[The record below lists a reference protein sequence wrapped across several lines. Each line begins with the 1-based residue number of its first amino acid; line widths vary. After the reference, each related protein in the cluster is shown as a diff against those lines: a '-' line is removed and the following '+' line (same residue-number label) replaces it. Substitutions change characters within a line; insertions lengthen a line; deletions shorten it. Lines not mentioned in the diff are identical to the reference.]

1 MKIPKELL
9 EAYPNTIWRQ
19 LINTRYMVNNEGVVI
34 VPLKT
39 RRPYKVSNLTH
50 HVDYNDP
57 IYNIWENGI
66 AYHYTKK
73 RILLRVYGTTE
84 LDLSAVNIRPYE
96 LFVDIE
102 GTDGVLMV
110 SNYKRIITLA
120 HNKVKLVFATFVS
133 GDVEYYDLYKNNEMQ
148 TLSIDDIVAEAFAD
162 NPKALYWGDASKS
175 DSESNSIKK
184 GHAIRCR
191 ETGEEFV
198 SISSAARRYG
208 VSDTTI
214 HDHIN
219 RDIPFKNKG
228 DFRYTFEYITYPSKI
243 DSFGDKLKMLRKQEH
258 KTQSE
263 VADAVGTNQRSLSG
277 YEKDERTPDIIILR
291 KIAKYFNV
299 STDYLL
305 GVNDVIENNAE
316 EHNACEYSEADEYN
330 KTVKEDKHMNIKR
343 GEIYYVNKM
352 PVVGAE
358 HEAGR
363 PAVVV
368 STDRHNAKSGT
379 IEVVYLTTRSKGMM
393 PEHIFCSATGTDS
406 TILCEQITTV
416 SVDRLS
422 DYITTLTEEEML
434 DVEAGLLHSLGM
446 ESYIPDEHEDDKPD
460 DEPSEAP
467 VIDADV
473 HRITM
478 ERDFYK
484 QMYESLLEKI
494 IK

>member
-1 MKIPKELL
+1 
-9 EAYPNTIWRQ
+9 
-19 LINTRYMVNNEGVVI
+19 
-34 VPLKT
+34 
-39 RRPYKVSNLTH
+39 
-50 HVDYNDP
+50 
-57 IYNIWENGI
+57 
-66 AYHYTKK
+66 
-73 RILLRVYGTTE
+73 
-84 LDLSAVNIRPYE
+84 
-96 LFVDIE
+96 
-102 GTDGVLMV
+102 
-110 SNYKRIITLA
+110 
-120 HNKVKLVFATFVS
+120 
-133 GDVEYYDLYKNNEMQ
+133 
-148 TLSIDDIVAEAFAD
+148 
-162 NPKALYWGDASKS
+162 
-175 DSESNSIKK
+175 
-184 GHAIRCR
+184 
-191 ETGEEFV
+191 
-198 SISSAARRYG
+198 
-208 VSDTTI
+208 
-214 HDHIN
+214 
-219 RDIPFKNKG
+219 
-228 DFRYTFEYITYPSKI
+228 
-243 DSFGDKLKMLRKQEH
+243 
-258 KTQSE
+258 
-263 VADAVGTNQRSLSG
+263 
-277 YEKDERTPDIIILR
+277 
-291 KIAKYFNV
+291 
-299 STDYLL
+299 
-305 GVNDVIENNAE
+305 
-316 EHNACEYSEADEYN
+316 
-330 KTVKEDKHMNIKR
+330 MNIKR

-416 SVDRLS
+416 SVDRVS

-467 VIDADV
+467 VFDADV

>member
-1 MKIPKELL
+1 MKIPKEVLD
-9 EAYPNTIWRQ
+9 AYPYTIWRQ
-19 LINTRYMVNNEGVVI
+19 LINTRYMVNNEGIVI

-39 RRPYKVSNLTH
+39 ERSYKVSNLTH

-66 AYHYTKK
+66 VYHYTKK

-120 HNKVKLVFATFVS
+120 RVKVELMSATFVS
-133 GDVEYYDLYKNNEMQ
+133 GGVEYYDIYKNNEMQ

-175 DSESNSIKK
+175 DSESNIVKS

-191 ETGEEFV
+191 ETGEEFP

-208 VSDTTI
+208 VSFTAI
-214 HDHIN
+214 YDHIN
-219 RDIPFKNKG
+219 RDKPFKNRG
-228 DFRYTFEYITYPSKI
+228 DFRFTFEYIPEPVTNN
-243 DSFGDKLKMLRKQEH
+243 FGDKLKMLRKKEN

-263 VADAVGTNQRSLSG
+263 VADAVGTTQQTLRR
-277 YEKDERTPDIIILR
+277 YEREERTPDIIILR

-305 GVNDVIENNAE
+305 GVNGAIEDNTE
-316 EHNACEYSEADEYN
+316 EHNAYEYSEDDEYN
-330 KTVKEDKHMNIKR
+330 KIVKEDKNMNIKR

-446 ESYIPDEHEDDKPD
+446 ESYIPDEQEEDKPLED
-460 DEPSEAP
+460 PAIS
-467 VIDADV
+467 VDV

-484 QMYESLLEKI
+484 QMYESLLDKML
-494 IK
+494 K